1 MRLSKKQKDIVK
13 GLIKGK
19 GYFQTPKVK
28 KDENDKMLDVMLPLY
43 LKGVLIFQ
51 REYNIPFIGPINEHK
66 VTHKHYVLTS
76 QWDTKKLKS
85 YLKEGNL

>member
-1 MRLSKKQKDIVK
+1 MKLSKKQKDLVK

-43 LKGVLIFQ
+43 LISISANGSWE
-51 REYNIPFIGPINEHK
+51 R
-66 VTHKHYVLTS
+66 
-76 QWDTKKLKS
+76 
-85 YLKEGNL
+85 